1 MRLNDLLGV
10 LDSSP
15 IVILQKN
22 TDPNIFYARYLDDSE
37 DSLSS
42 DVLYFMRSADLEK
55 IRDRSSNTPLSVLL
69 LADEVPEE
77 KHAVFDNIFC
87 VSNMLE
93 FDATFRLC
101 ESVLNRF
108 IHMNV
113 QIGEFIDLVTTKD
126 DMNVHMQWIS
136 DFFGYPTSLLDNSFT
151 YIAHSD
157 ISGFAR
163 FDTNILVNEL
173 QQGYIFDLDHVR
185 RLQRDQ
191 NMTIFDGIS
200 RPRMVWHEEKKFV
213 FYHSSI
219 RIGNATAGILN
230 VFLPPE
236 KTLDPLELLFF
247 EKIALLLRIVLQR
260 NNAYAA
266 NKASFY
272 TSFFSSMLSSQPNRA
287 QNWESRLSSYGYVLQ
302 PNMYMVVA
310 EQPLAFSTPTE
321 LNALASS
328 LHHMFPWSIYFVY
341 NNKVLLL
348 CGTQE
353 DTLTIPAVVDKKDN
367 FFTANYLK
375 LGISSV
381 FHSIY
386 DIAAHY
392 EESETALRIGSSFSP
407 NRHFYFYDD
416 FRLCDMVDRLA
427 KDHPLSTF
435 CYPPFM
441 DLVQYDKKHD
451 SQLCTTLIH
460 HLLFPKDPAMVC
472 KRLNIHKNTLYFR
485 LQKINSIM
493 KVDTTNFSIA
503 SQIFVTTILLHYNHH
518 VNEGNEY
525 NDFYSLF
532 FRNPLLGEDSN

>member
-22 TDPNIFYARYLDDSE
+22 TNPDIFYIRHLDCRE
-37 DSLSS
+37 DLLSS
-42 DVLYFMRSADLEK
+42 NVLYFAQSADLEK
-55 IRDRSSNTPLSVLL
+55 ISDRESVTSLSVLL
-69 LADEVPEE
+69 LDDGAHKE
-77 KHAVFDNIFC
+77 KASLFDNIFN
-87 VSNMLE
+87 VSSETE
-93 FDATFRLC
+93 FDAVFNLC
-101 ESVLNRF
+101 EATLKRF
-108 IHMNV
+108 IKMSAN
-113 QIGEFIDLVTTKD
+113 IEEFIELITVES
-126 DMNVHMQWIS
+126 DMNVYMQWIS
-136 DFFGYPTSLLDNSFT
+136 DFFGYPTCLLDNSFT
-151 YIAHSD
+151 YIAHSE
-157 ISGFAR
+157 ISEFAN
-163 FDTNILVNEL
+163 FDTSVLINEL
-173 QQGYIFDLDHVR
+173 QQGYILDLDHVR
-185 RLQRDQ
+185 RLQREQ
-191 NMTIFDGIS
+191 NMTFFDGIS
-200 RPRMVWHEEKKFV
+200 RPKLLWHEDRKFV
-213 FYHSSI
+213 FYHSQI
-219 RIGNATAGILN
+219 RTGNTTAGILS

-272 TSFFSSMLSSQPNRA
+272 TSFFSTMLSSQPNRA

-310 EQPLAFSTPTE
+310 EQPLAFSSPTG

-348 CGTQE
+348 CGTPE
-353 DTLTIPAVVDKKDN
+353 DTLTIPTVVDKKDN

-392 EESETALRIGSSFSP
+392 EEAEIALRIGSSFSP

-427 KDHPLSTF
+427 KDHPLSIF

-441 DLVQYDKKHD
+441 ELVQYDKKHD

-493 KVDTTNFSIA
+493 KVDTANFSIA
-503 SQIFVTTILLHYNHH
+503 SQIFVTTILLHYNQH
-518 VNEGNEY
+518 VSEDNEY